1 MGTPCMRETA
11 ENPMQVCGA
20 KTRDG
25 DPCKNAPVTGHA
37 RCRMHGGTSPGRP
50 IIHGRYSLIHRAALA
65 AKVATFLADP
75 RPGDLTDELALLRAL
90 LQDHLERFPDGV
102 PLEVSEIGCVMAMV
116 DAVARLVERISRIVN
131 QTALTAAEVQ
141 LLQVRLADLV
151 VKYVDGADRQLAFLD
166 ELAATVDGD
175 RPGTRPRLPAD
186 LNA

>member
-90 LQDHLERFPDGV
+90 LQDYLERFPDGV
-102 PLEVSEIGCVMAMV
+102 PLPIKDIERVLDMV
-116 DAVARLVERISRIVN
+116 DAVARLVERISRIMN
-131 QTALTAAEVQ
+131 QTALTQAEVQ
-141 LLQVRLADLV
+141 LLQVRIVDLL
-151 VKYVDGADRQLAFLD
+151 VKYVSDPEQRLAFLD
-166 ELAATVDGD
+166 ELGATFSRD
-175 RPGTRPRLPAD
+175 PGGAQPTLTTDAGR
-186 LNA
+186 